1 MSLPSGVPEE
11 IQSWL
16 DRQGIPSLRPCQE
29 KSVDAGL
36 FDRENLV
43 VSTPTASGK
52 TLVGEMAMRHNVGYG
67 KAVYIV
73 PLRALASE
81 KYDDFTERH
90 PGLDVAKATGDMD
103 SAGVSLKSADIIIV
117 TSEKLDS
124 LLRHRA
130 PWIQDIR
137 CVVVDEIHLLNDEHR
152 GPTLEVVLT
161 LLQRRLSEAQ
171 IVGLSATIGNGDAL
185 AEWLDARLVDDDW
198 RPVELH
204 EGTYHDGTIHFADTE

>member
-1 MSLPSGVPEE
+1 MSFPDGIPDDITAWLEE
-11 IQSWL
+11 
-16 DRQGIPSLRPCQE
+16 QGIPSLRPCQE
-29 KSVDAGL
+29 KSVEKGL

-52 TLVGEMAMRHNVGYG
+52 TLVGEMAMRHSVSYG

-81 KYDDFTERH
+81 KHEDFTERH
-90 PGLDVAKATGDMD
+90 EAYDVAMATGDMD
-103 SAGVSLKSADIIIV
+103 DSGGSLRSSDIIIV

-130 PWIQDIR
+130 SWVDNIR
-137 CVVVDEIHLLNDEHR
+137 CVVVDEIHLLNDESR

-161 LLQRRLSEAQ
+161 ILRQRLSDAQ
-171 IVGLSATIGNGDAL
+171 FIGLSATIGNSEAL
-185 AEWLDARLVDDDW
+185 SDWLDAGLVEDSW
-198 RPVELH
+198 RPVELR
-204 EGTYHDGTIHFADTE
+204 EGTYQDGTVHFVDTE